1 MRYIDTADE
10 ITPDQLEGFFVGWPN
25 PPTASALLRIF
36 QGSSHVL
43 LAQTTPSD
51 GAPVTVVGYITA
63 LSDGLSAA
71 YIPHLEV
78 RPEWQQQGIGQE
90 LVRRMIAKLRNI
102 YMIDLVCDPALIP
115 YYERFGFRP
124 YNAMIVRNYDRQ
136 SCD

>member
-1 MRYIDTADE
+1 MRYIDVLDE
-10 ITPDQLEGFFVGWPN
+10 ITTDQLEGFFVGWPN
-25 PPTASALLRIF
+25 PPTVVSLLRIL
-36 QGSSHVL
+36 QGSSHVI
-43 LAQTTPSD
+43 LAQTTRND
-51 GAPVTVVGYITA
+51 GTPAAVVGYITA

-78 RPEWQQQGIGQE
+78 RPDWQRQGIGEE
-90 LVRRMIAKLRNI
+90 LVRRMLTKLRNI

>member
-1 MRYIDTADE
+1 MRYLDTAADLA
-10 ITPDQLEGFFVGWPN
+10 PAQLEGFF
-25 PPTASALLRIF
+25 
-36 QGSSHVL
+36 
-43 LAQTTPSD
+43 
-51 GAPVTVVGYITA
+51 
-63 LSDGLSAA
+63 

-78 RPEWQQQGIGQE
+78 RPDWQQQGIGQE
-90 LVRRMIAKLRNI
+90 LLRRMLAKLRNI